1 MTRPA
6 SILFVFLLATWP
18 AYSSAAQQRP
28 KRETWYEVALR
39 QINPKNTDFGSLW
52 EQRKR
57 AILNQIGN
65 RYFQYGYAATAAT
78 VVLLAL
84 LCVQRVSHKRALD
97 IAAQSI
103 ADVLHHD
110 EHSRQVAR
118 EAIRRYNE
126 HIENCNRVIETGQDG
141 LSKSTSETEAE
152 LQRVRTE
159 LADTREENKA
169 LRNELA
175 KKQKIIEGMTPRE
188 SPEQAPPV
196 QTEMEFAPAQYIAR
210 INALE
215 KQLRAEQRKNQ
226 HAKGTSVNDHRA

>member
-1 MTRPA
+1 MRRPA
-6 SILFVFLLATWP
+6 FVLCVLLLVTAP
-18 AYSSAAQQRP
+18 LYGQAAQQRP
-28 KRETWYEVALR
+28 KHETWYEVALR

-52 EQRKR
+52 EQHKR
-57 AILNQIGN
+57 AIVSQIGN
-65 RYFQYGYAATAAT
+65 RHFQYGFATTAAV
-78 VVLLAL
+78 VVLLTL

-97 IAAQSI
+97 IAAESL
-103 ADVLHHD
+103 ADVLRHD

-175 KKQKIIEGMTPRE
+175 KKQKIIAGMTPRE

-196 QTEMEFAPAQYIAR
+196 QTEMEFAPAQFIAR

>member
-1 MTRPA
+1 G
-6 SILFVFLLATWP
+6 F
-18 AYSSAAQQRP
+18 
-28 KRETWYEVALR
+28 
-39 QINPKNTDFGSLW
+39 
-52 EQRKR
+52 
-57 AILNQIGN
+57 
-65 RYFQYGYAATAAT
+65 AATAAIV
-78 VVLLAL
+78 VVLTL
-84 LCVQRVSHKRALD
+84 LCVQRVSHKRALN
-97 IAAQSI
+97 IAAASL
-103 ADVLHHD
+103 ADVLRHD

-175 KKQKIIEGMTPRE
+175 KKQKIIAGMTSRE

-196 QTEMEFAPAQYIAR
+196 Q
-210 INALE
+210 
-215 KQLRAEQRKNQ
+215 RKWSSLPLS
-226 HAKGTSVNDHRA
+226 TLP